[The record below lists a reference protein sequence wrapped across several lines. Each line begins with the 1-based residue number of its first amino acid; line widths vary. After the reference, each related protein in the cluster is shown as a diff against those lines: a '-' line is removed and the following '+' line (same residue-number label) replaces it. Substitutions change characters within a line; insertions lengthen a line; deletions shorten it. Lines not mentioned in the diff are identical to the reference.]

1 MLCREGSIL
10 RNYWTGAPWGLGV
23 VGPATST
30 VYQDCFGVRINDCCF
45 PPQYE
50 TALEGDSTG
59 SLQQMA
65 YHTVN
70 RRYREF
76 LNLQT
81 RLEEKPELRKFL
93 KSQCLHQL
101 SVKVLFPLTPVCVPS
116 LLWGYPALSGHAWAV
131 HDGHVLHCLCRADW
145 RIFFFP
151 ACKFQCYK
159 NHPCS
164 HLNHSACFCSSVP

>member
-1 MLCREGSIL
+1 MGS
-10 RNYWTGAPWGLGV
+10 
-23 VGPATST
+23 
-30 VYQDCFGVRINDCCF
+30 VRINDCCF

-101 SVKVLFPLTPVCVPS
+101 SVKVIFLFFSFFFSSLTLVCVPS
-116 LLWGYPALSGHAWAV
+116 LL
-131 HDGHVLHCLCRADW
+131 
-145 RIFFFP
+145 
-151 ACKFQCYK
+151 
-159 NHPCS
+159 
-164 HLNHSACFCSSVP
+164 

>member
-1 MLCREGSIL
+1 MLCWERAGEL
-10 RNYWTGAPWGLGV
+10 LG
-23 VGPATST
+23 GMCGQHGIAWRS
-30 VYQDCFGVRINDCCF
+30 VRVNEHCF

-50 TALEGDSTG
+50 TALEGEVAG

-93 KSQCLHQL
+93 KSQCCISFL
-101 SVKVLFPLTPVCVPS
+101 
-116 LLWGYPALSGHAWAV
+116 
-131 HDGHVLHCLCRADW
+131 
-145 RIFFFP
+145 
-151 ACKFQCYK
+151 
-159 NHPCS
+159 
-164 HLNHSACFCSSVP
+164 